1 MVKKTKKCISV
12 ALALIMML
20 SVFCAAPASASA
32 ADNQQAASSL
42 SSNGFEYTVSN
53 SKATITGYT
62 GSATNL
68 TIPSSLGGYTVD
80 EIGSDAFNG
89 NKTITSITIPNS
101 VMSIGWKAFAD
112 CKKVTTVS
120 IGSGVK
126 NMDRYAF
133 AGCVLLT
140 KVNISSGTTIIGW
153 GAFSG
158 CTSLK
163 TVTIPNTVTEIGTE
177 AFNGCTL
184 LTGVTIPGS
193 VKSIGDYAFN
203 NCKNMSSLSI
213 GNGVTEIGGN
223 VFENCINLTSIT
235 IPNSVTSIGWRA
247 FADCKKVT
255 TVSIGS
261 GVDSMDRYAFAG
273 CVLLTK
279 VNISSGT
286 TIIGWGAFSGCT
298 SLKTV
303 TIPNTVTEIGTEA
316 FNGCTLLTGVT
327 IPGSVKSIG
336 DYAFNNCKNMSSL
349 SIGNGVTEIGGNVF
363 ENCINLTSITIPNS
377 VTSIGWR
384 AFADC
389 KKVTTVSI
397 GSGVDSMDSY
407 AFAGCSTLNKV
418 TIAAGTTVIGYGAF
432 DGCTSLTAIA
442 IPDPFIQIGSV
453 RLNDDNLKDSD
464 VFYNCPSTL
473 TIYGKANSFAQQF
486 AKANGIKFSTS
497 GIPQTV
503 MPTSISVSPTSLS
516 LTVGGVYTLRKTISP
531 SNATTTVT
539 WLSSNKNVA
548 TVDKN
553 GKVTAKAAGTATIT
567 VRTSNGKSA
576 NCKVTVKSVPSSV
589 KLSRNKAT
597 RGVGDTYQLKA
608 TVSPNNAVT
617 TLTWSS
623 SNSGVVSVDKNGKIT
638 PKKPGTATI
647 TVRTSNG
654 KSANCKVTVKS
665 APSSVKLSRNKAT
678 RGVGDKYQLTATLT
692 KNSMSTLKWSSS
704 NSKVVSVDKNGKIT
718 PKKTGTAVIT
728 VRTHNGK
735 TANCTV
741 KVKSAPSSVKLSKS
755 SLNLKSG
762 KSFQLKAVL
771 SANSMS
777 TLKWSS
783 SNKKVATVDKNGK
796 IIAKNAGTAVIT
808 VKTHNGRSAT
818 CKITVK
824 K

>member
-20 SVFCAAPASASA
+20 SVFCVAPVSASA
-32 ADNQQAASSL
+32 VDNQQAASSL
-42 SSNGFEYTVSN
+42 SSNGFEYDVIN
-53 SKATITGYT
+53 SKAIIKGYT

-68 TIPSSLGGYTVD
+68 KIPSSLGGYTVD
-80 EIGSDAFNG
+80 EIGGKAFSG
-89 NKTITSITIPNS
+89 NETITSITIPNS
-101 VMSIGWKAFAD
+101 VTSIEWDAFSG
-112 CKKVTTVS
+112 CKKVTEVS

-126 NMDRYAF
+126 KMNMYAF
-133 AGCVLLT
+133 SGCSALK
-140 KVNISSGTTIIGW
+140 KVTIAAGTTVIGSW
-153 GAFSG
+153 AFSG

-163 TVTIPNTVTEIGTE
+163 TVTIPNTVTEIGTQ
-177 AFNGCTL
+177 AFYECTS

-193 VKSIGDYAFN
+193 VKTIRGSAFR
-203 NCKNMSSLSI
+203 NCESMSSLSI
-213 GNGVTEIGGN
+213 GNGVKEIEGRA
-223 VFENCINLTSIT
+223 FENCSKLTSIT
-235 IPNSVTSIGWRA
+235 IPNSVTTIRNAA
-247 FADCKKVT
+247 FSCCEKVKT
-255 TVSIGS
+255 ISIGS
-261 GVDSMDRYAFAG
+261 GVKNMDTF
-273 CVLLTK
+273 
-279 VNISSGT
+279 
-286 TIIGWGAFSGCT
+286 AFSGCT
-298 SLKTV
+298 ALKKATIAAGTALIGAYAFYNCTSLESV
-303 TIPNTVTEIGTEA
+303 AIPNTVTEIGWEA
-316 FNGCTLLTGVT
+316 FH
-327 IPGSVKSIG
+327 
-336 DYAFNNCKNMSSL
+336 
-349 SIGNGVTEIGGNVF
+349 
-363 ENCINLTSITIPNS
+363 
-377 VTSIGWR
+377 
-384 AFADC
+384 
-389 KKVTTVSI
+389 
-397 GSGVDSMDSY
+397 
-407 AFAGCSTLNKV
+407 
-418 TIAAGTTVIGYGAF
+418 
-432 DGCTSLTAIA
+432 
-442 IPDPFIQIGSV
+442 
-453 RLNDDNLKDSD
+453 
-464 VFYNCPSTL
+464 NCPSTL

-497 GIPQTV
+497 AIPQTV
-503 MPTSISVSPTSLS
+503 LPTSISVSPTSLS
-516 LTVGGVYTLRKTISP
+516 LTVGGVYTLKKTISP

-539 WLSSNKNVA
+539 WSSSNKNVA

-678 RGVGDKYQLTATLT
+678 RGVGDKYQLTATLS

-735 TANCTV
+735 TASCTV

-755 SLNLKSG
+755 SLNLKSC